1 MHAGMGF
8 MDVLA
13 SCLFPFGLTECCRFD
28 MINMR
33 CQMFPMFDLWADPR
47 GYVY

>member
-1 MHAGMGF
+1 MYAGMN
-8 MDVLA
+8 VLA
-13 SCLFPFGLTECCRFD
+13 RGLFGFTEYCRLD